1 MPIGLL
7 IALALLAPTLSASC
21 IAHLEVPKYPEIAR
35 LSRVEGAITVDVS
48 IGADGKV
55 VSTTAS
61 GVAMLRE
68 AAEENA
74 KHWTFQPGHAATL
87 RIVYQFRLEKAE
99 VTSSARSDVV
109 FDLPDRVLVLS
120 HPQKLDHIRPSK

>member
-1 MPIGLL
+1 MPIGIL

-74 KHWTFQPGHAATL
+74 KHWTFQPETHYITCFRCPLCYSRVARLAT
-87 RIVYQFRLEKAE
+87 QPA
-99 VTSSARSDVV
+99 
-109 FDLPDRVLVLS
+109 
-120 HPQKLDHIRPSK
+120 Q